1 MADTIFNSTR
11 AAILGDAGVEGTQTP
26 IDFEADTIKVALLT
40 STYTPNAAH
49 VFYSDLTNEVANG
62 NGYTTGGA
70 TLGGK
75 AVTYSGGTTTFDAT
89 DATWTTST
97 ITARYAV
104 VYKSSGVGTTSPLLF
119 LYDFGSD
126 KSSSGGTFTVAWNA
140 SGLATLT

>member
-1 MADTIFNSTR
+1 MADLIFDSAR
-11 AAILGDAGVEGTQTP
+11 AAIAGDTAITSSPV
-26 IDFEADTIKVALLT
+26 DFEADTLHVLLLT
-40 STYTPNAAH
+40 STYTPDATD
-49 VFYSDLTNEVANG
+49 VYVSDLTNEVANG

-70 TLGGK
+70 TLANV
-75 AVTYSGGTTTFDAT
+75 AVTYSGSTTTIDADDT
-89 DATWTTST
+89 QWTTST

-104 VYKSSGVGTTSPLLF
+104 VCKWTGTDTTSPVLF